1 MFFTLS
7 KVLWWFAE
15 PGNALLFLLCI
26 GVILLF
32 SPWRQFGRRLTAFAT
47 VLAIAISTLP
57 VGGWMITKLENRF
70 PVAAHLPERIDG
82 IVSLG
87 GVVNQI
93 VTKARGQVAVGEAVE
108 RLTALAGL
116 AREYPEARLIFSG
129 GSGSL
134 FNSDIK
140 EADVLTPFLEQI
152 GLDAAR
158 VTFDN
163 RARNTYE
170 NAMLVRG
177 LANPQEGENW
187 VLITSAFHMP
197 RAVGSFRKVG
207 WQMIP
212 YPVDF
217 HTTGDVKI
225 SLIPQ
230 FTSRLNGIGLAVHE
244 WLGLV
249 FYWLTDK
256 TDDLFPAPT
265 VS

>member
-15 PGNALLFLLCI
+15 PGNALLFLLCL
-26 GVILLF
+26 GVVLLF
-32 SPWRQFGRRLTAFAT
+32 SPWRRAGRRITALAT
-47 VLAIAISTLP
+47 VLALAISILP
-57 VGGWMITKLENRF
+57 VGGWMMTKLENRF
-70 PVAAHLPERIDG
+70 PVAIDLPERIDG

-87 GVVNQI
+87 GVVNQF

-116 AREYPEARLIFSG
+116 ARQYPDARLIFSG

-134 FNSDIK
+134 THTDIK
-140 EADVLTPFLEQI
+140 EADVLTPFLRQI
-152 GLDAAR
+152 GLDASR

-163 RARNTYE
+163 QARNTHE
-170 NAMLVRG
+170 NAVRVRE
-177 LANPQEGENW
+177 LANPQPGENW
-187 VLITSAFHMP
+187 ILITSAFHMP
-197 RAVGSFRKVG
+197 RAVGSFRKVD

-217 HTTGDVKI
+217 HTTGDI
-225 SLIPQ
+225 GFNFFPNFSG
-230 FTSRLNGIGLAVHE
+230 RLNGLGLAVHE

-249 FYWLTDK
+249 FYWLTDR
-256 TDDLFPAPT
+256 TDDLFPAPS

>member
-15 PGNALLFLLCI
+15 PGNVLLFLLCI
-26 GVILLF
+26 GGGLLF
-32 SPWRQFGRRLTAFAT
+32 SPWRRAGRWIMALTVILAVFFST
-47 VLAIAISTLP
+47 VPI
-57 VGGWMITKLENRF
+57 GGWMMTKLENRF
-70 PVAAHLPERIDG
+70 PVATHLPERIDG

-87 GVVNQI
+87 GIVNQF
-93 VTKARGQVAVGEAVE
+93 VSKARGQVAVGEAVE

-134 FNSDIK
+134 LKPGIK
-140 EADVLTPFLEQI
+140 EADYLTPFLQQI
-152 GLDAAR
+152 GLDPAR

-163 RARNTYE
+163 RARNTFE
-170 NAMLVRG
+170 NAQLVRE
-177 LANPQEGENW
+177 LATPQPGESW

-197 RAVGSFRKVG
+197 RAVGSFRRVG
-207 WQMIP
+207 WVVIP

-217 HTTGDVKI
+217 HTTGDVNF
-225 SLIPQ
+225 SFIPS
-230 FTSRLNGIGLAVHE
+230 FTGRLNGLSLALHE

-265 VS
+265 GS